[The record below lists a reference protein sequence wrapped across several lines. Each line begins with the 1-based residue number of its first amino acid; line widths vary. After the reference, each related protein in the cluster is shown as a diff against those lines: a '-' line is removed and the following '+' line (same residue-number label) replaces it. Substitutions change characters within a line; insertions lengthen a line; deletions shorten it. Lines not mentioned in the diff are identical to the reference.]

1 MFFKFNNFFSEV
13 NKESS
18 YSTKLFILNTI
29 NCIFFV
35 GLNATKEPL
44 NFLKIIGNSPQQQEA
59 DESDEEVDSDEE
71 TEEYAPIN
79 VVSKRKYTGNSQ
91 R

>member
-1 MFFKFNNFFSEV
+1 M
-13 NKESS
+13 
-18 YSTKLFILNTI
+18 I
-29 NCIFFV
+29 NCIFLA
-35 GLNATKEPL
+35 GLNSTKEPL

-59 DESDEEVDSDEE
+59 DESDEE

>member
-1 MFFKFNNFFSEV
+1 M
-13 NKESS
+13 
-18 YSTKLFILNTI
+18 I
-29 NCIFFV
+29 NCIFLA

-44 NFLKIIGNSPQQQEA
+44 NFLKITPSPQQQEA

>member
-1 MFFKFNNFFSEV
+1 MA
-13 NKESS
+13 
-18 YSTKLFILNTI
+18 
-29 NCIFFV
+29 

-59 DESDEEVDSDEE
+59 DESDEE

-91 R
+91 RWISELVSFYITV

>member
-1 MFFKFNNFFSEV
+1 MWDDLV
-13 NKESS
+13 
-18 YSTKLFILNTI
+18 I
-29 NCIFFV
+29 
-35 GLNATKEPL
+35 
-44 NFLKIIGNSPQQQEA
+44 NSPQQQEA

-91 R
+91 RWISELISFYITV